1 MRLKFVLNILAF
13 VSLLVVNYLA
23 TALPLNGKNTGELSN
38 LYPNVFTPAGLTFSI
53 WGVIY
58 LWLLLWVGYQVGA
71 LFSKKMRDRIE
82 SVVQKSGYWFAATCV
97 LNMAW
102 LFAWHW
108 QQVALS
114 VAIMVALLVA
124 LWRLN
129 RSAEVGFFQKD
140 NLGKWLAHAPF
151 GLYQGWITIA
161 LIANV
166 TALLVSMG
174 WDGAGLSEANWA
186 VIMILVGT
194 LLTTTIVRHFNNV
207 FHGLA
212 VAWALF
218 GIFLKQRA
226 AGDPGVLPVS
236 TVALAGMALILFW
249 VVYRW
254 QRWHAY

>member
-1 MRLKFVLNILAF
+1 MRLQIVTNILAF
-13 VSLLVVNYLA
+13 AALLVVNYLA
-23 TALPLNGKNTGELSN
+23 MTLPLNGKTTGELSDQ
-38 LYPNVFTPAGLTFSI
+38 YPNLFTPAGLTFSI
-53 WGVIY
+53 WGIIY
-58 LWLLLWVGYQVGA
+58 LWLLLWIGYQAGA
-71 LFSKKMRDRIE
+71 LFSAKMRSRIAP
-82 SVVQKSGYWFAATCV
+82 VVQKSGYWFAATCV

-108 QQVALS
+108 EQRALS
-114 VAIMVALLVA
+114 VALMIALLVA

-129 RSAEVGFFQKD
+129 RCAEVGFFKD
-140 NLGKWLAHAPF
+140 AQLGKWLAHAPF

-166 TALLVSMG
+166 TAWLVSIG
-174 WDGAGLSEANWA
+174 WAGLGLSEANWA
-186 VIMILVGT
+186 VIMIIAGT
-194 LLTTTIVRHFNNV
+194 LLTTTIVRHYNNV

-218 GIFLKQRA
+218 GIFLKQRM